1 MTNNIPFSRDLE
13 FEYGVV
19 DRIGLGIRRVIA
31 RNPGPFTLYGTGT
44 YIVGEGTVAVI
55 DPGPEIPEHFEALMN
70 ALKGEVVSD
79 IVITHT
85 HSDHSPLSRQLAQE
99 TGARISG
106 YGGLLPSQKVKDE
119 GFPRMEEAI
128 DQNIKLDVDLAD
140 GDLVEGN
147 DWTLEAVH
155 TPGHI
160 ANHMC
165 YAFREANVLFSG
177 DHVMGWSTSVIIQP
191 DGNMS
196 DYMNS
201 LRLLLKRSESVYWP
215 THGPAINDP
224 KPFVRAYI
232 DHRLDRERQ
241 IHEQLKIGVGS
252 IQAMVKELYAN
263 VPQELHPAAGQS
275 VYAQIMKMIDDGYV
289 VCDGIPQLNS
299 LYALK

>member
-19 DRIGLGIRRVIA
+19 DRIGPGIRRVIA
-31 RNPGPFTLYGTGT
+31 RNPSPFTLYGTGT

-55 DPGPEIPEHFEALMN
+55 DPEIPEHFEALMN

-99 TGARISG
+99 TGARICG

-165 YAFREANVLFSG
+165 YAFREVNVLFSG

-232 DHRLDRERQ
+232 DHRLNRERQ